1 MELHQKKAISA
12 IAVVFIILAAIAV
25 ILGILFVE
33 SFTFGTYCCNVRG
46 IEMESVTFNATTS
59 TLNFTLNNPMSE
71 TTISSVIVN
80 QMSCNNANFALLKA
94 DTATSESC
102 IVSGATFRNG
112 ETVNYTT
119 SFANGQT
126 ISGSVYAQ

>member
-1 MELHQKKAISA
+1 MESNQKKAISA
-12 IAVVFIILAAIAV
+12 IAVIFIILAAIAG

-71 TTISSVIVN
+71 TTISSVKVN
-80 QMSCNNANFALLKA
+80 QMSCNANFAPLKV

-102 IVSGATFRNG
+102 IVSGTTFTKG

-119 SFANGQT
+119 IFANSQT